1 MKPSRA
7 FPSDGKGQKAVSP
20 DQTHTDRDLWHK
32 VAAGIKPLKG
42 RARPLTPTS
51 PDPSEI
57 KVTKL
62 LATPARPKVPLKTLS
77 TRHAEDIDSST
88 LQKFRAGKMPI
99 AGRIDLH
106 GMTQL
111 EAHGAL
117 LRFIQFSYHNGRRC
131 VLVITGRSGVLH
143 KETPRW
149 LNEEVLR
156 SHIIAL
162 APARSHGGEGALY
175 VLLKRRRTST
185 ER

>member
-1 MKPSRA
+1 VKPSRA
-7 FPSDGKGQKAVSP
+7 FPSDGKGQKTVSP

-42 RARPLTPTS
+42 RSRPQLPAPS
-51 PDPSEI
+51 DPYDI
-57 KVTKL
+57 PVTKL

-77 TRHAEDIDSST
+77 TQHAEDVDAST

-143 KETPRW
+143 KEAPRW
-149 LNEEVLR
+149 LNEEALR
-156 SHIIAL
+156 PHILAL
-162 APARSHGGEGALY
+162 APAKSHGGSGALY
-175 VLLKRRRTST
+175 VLLKRRR
-185 ER
+185 

>member
-7 FPSDGKGQKAVSP
+7 FPSDGKGQKTVSP

-42 RARPLTPTS
+42 RSRPQLPTPS
-51 PDPSEI
+51 DPYDI
-57 KVTKL
+57 PVTKL
-62 LATPARPKVPLKTLS
+62 LATPARPKVPLKALS
-77 TRHAEDIDSST
+77 TQHAEDVDAST

-149 LNEEVLR
+149 LNEEALR
-156 SHIIAL
+156 PHILAL
-162 APARSHGGEGALY
+162 APAKSHGGSGALY
-175 VLLKRRRTST
+175 VLLKRRR
-185 ER
+185 